1 MSTTAVEIP
10 GYVAGTYTID
20 PGHSDVAFTVRH
32 LMVSK
37 VRGHFT
43 RFQGELT
50 LAPDPLASTVT
61 ASIEPASIDTN
72 NPQRDDDLRSANFF
86 EIDAYPTMTFRST
99 GIRHGEDGFDVD
111 GELTLHGVTRPVTL
125 ALDVNG
131 FTRDPYGGTRAGF
144 SATTELD
151 RGDFR
156 ISTNI
161 HGRRRGGH
169 RRPHPGLHRD
179 RSRPQPTPAGQPL
192 ALTVDLQEDASRFP
206 DWTRADSL
214 PARKGLPGRGGPT
227 ARQ

>member
-50 LAPDPLASTVT
+50 LTPAPRASSVT
-61 ASIEPASIDTN
+61 ATIELASIDTN

-86 EIDAYPTMTFRST
+86 ETDAYPTMTFRST
-99 GIRHGEDGFDVD
+99 SIRHGEDGFDVD

-131 FTRDPYGGTRAGF
+131 LTRDPYGGTRAGF
-144 SATTELD
+144 SATTGLD
-151 RGDFR
+151 RGDFG

-161 HGRRRGGH
+161 PMDGGGVVIGD
-169 RRPHPGLHRD
+169 RIQVFLEIEAVLNPPRPANP
-179 RSRPQPTPAGQPL
+179 
-192 ALTVDLQEDASRFP
+192 
-206 DWTRADSL
+206 
-214 PARKGLPGRGGPT
+214 
-227 ARQ
+227 

>member
-1 MSTTAVEIP
+1 MERESVMSTTAVEIP

-43 RFQGELT
+43 RFQGQLP
-50 LAPDPLASTVT
+50 LAPDPLASSVT
-61 ASIEPASIDTN
+61 ATIEPASIDTN
-72 NPQRDDDLRSANFF
+72 NPQRDGALSSANFF
-86 EIDAYPTMTFRST
+86 ETDTYPTMTFRST
-99 GIRHGEDGFDVD
+99 GIRYSEDGFDVS

-144 SATTELD
+144 SATTYLN

-156 ISTNI
+156 LRTHIPLD
-161 HGRRRGGH
+161 RRGVVVV
-169 RRPHPGLHRD
+169 
-179 RSRPQPTPAGQPL
+179 
-192 ALTVDLQEDASRFP
+192 ALTHGFVRIA
-206 DWTRADSL
+206 
-214 PARKGLPGRGGPT
+214 
-227 ARQ
+227 

>member
-50 LAPDPLASTVT
+50 LTPDPLASSVT
-61 ASIEPASIDTN
+61 ATIELASIDTN

-86 EIDAYPTMTFRST
+86 ETDTYPTMTFRST
-99 GIRHGEDGFDVD
+99 GIRHSEDGFDVD

-144 SATTELD
+144 SATTELN
-151 RGDFR
+151 RGDFG

-161 HGRRRGGH
+161 PMDGG
-169 RRPHPGLHRD
+169 GVVIGD
-179 RSRPQPTPAGQPL
+179 RIQVFIEIEAVLNPPQPTNP
-192 ALTVDLQEDASRFP
+192 
-206 DWTRADSL
+206 
-214 PARKGLPGRGGPT
+214 
-227 ARQ
+227 